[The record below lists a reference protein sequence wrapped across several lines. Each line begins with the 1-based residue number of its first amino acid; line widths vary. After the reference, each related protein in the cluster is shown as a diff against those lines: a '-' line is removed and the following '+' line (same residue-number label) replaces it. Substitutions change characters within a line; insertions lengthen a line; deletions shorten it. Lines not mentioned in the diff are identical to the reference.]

1 MRTLFCWRK
10 GRAHLIWLAGL
21 QGHGKLVASIF
32 VSRSTSRATRRR
44 RCCCSCI
51 YLFFLSLSASTNHSA
66 AFKRDGEMIFLSSIA
81 SPLPVRWCCSIYWLS
96 RLVGEKVFCT
106 MCIILT
112 PHFKPLLL
120 CHGNLLGHLQPR
132 CNSTPLD

>member
-66 AFKRDGEMIFLSSIA
+66 AFKRDGKMTFFEFNCVFTPCEVVLFHVSTFLAGWREGVLYYVYYSHTA
-81 SPLPVRWCCSIYWLS
+81 FQNHCYYDTEACLVIYS
-96 RLVGEKVFCT
+96 RGA
-106 MCIILT
+106 I
-112 PHFKPLLL
+112 H
-120 CHGNLLGHLQPR
+120 
-132 CNSTPLD
+132 